1 MSRKVIINRGEN
13 FGTLDGEIVA
23 NQILWRMVW
32 GALKEGKAK
41 LLCDTD
47 TTVMYEIN

>member
-1 MSRKVIINRGEN
+1 MSRKVIVNRGEN

-23 NQILWRMVW
+23 NEVLWHMIW
-32 GALKEGKAK
+32 NALKSGTAK

-47 TTVMYEIN
+47 TTVMYEID